1 MKALIEKNT
10 WSGIEEY
17 YRHMGE
23 SVWNF
28 KYEWHMEK
36 WLLVFTGSLSRKT
49 ALQELFLVLSMVM
62 LKWHCHV
69 WSWAPRTVSGWRLYI
84 YVTPSFIPT
93 ESELLQN
100 EVSLVTA
107 GEAMGAES
115 KTPPSLRR
123 RKRTC
128 SRRLGDKEKDRELG
142 GAAGGDRADR
152 GVREH
157 RDRREA
163 SKSTETPC
171 CCVCLFCFFHFSAVL
186 PLRWNIMSIN
196 TN

>member
-1 MKALIEKNT
+1 MRSTTDIWVSQYGILKMVAGFHRLSVPKNHPAGVSFTSVNGNAKVALICLIL
-10 WSGIEEY
+10 G
-17 YRHMGE
+17 
-23 SVWNF
+23 
-28 KYEWHMEK
+28 WH
-36 WLLVFTGSLSRKT
+36 L
-49 ALQELFLVLSMVM
+49 
-62 LKWHCHV
+62 C
-69 WSWAPRTVSGWRLYI
+69 I

-107 GEAMGAES
+107 GEAVGAES

-128 SRRLGDKEKDRELG
+128 SRRQGDKEKDRELG

-163 SKSTETPC
+163 SESTETLC
-171 CCVCLFCFFHFSAVL
+171 CCVCLFCFFLFSAVL
-186 PLRWNIMSIN
+186 P
-196 TN
+196 